1 MIKKKGLS
9 VSNGYSKGKAFV
21 LKKEPIEINHDFI
34 KDVDIE
40 MNKVND
46 AIEESIKQ
54 INVLK
59 DESINKIGDKNA
71 EIFDA
76 HIMMLSD
83 DTFKDRIKYYICD
96 EKRNAVDA
104 VEMTENEL
112 KKTFEAI
119 DDEYMRARALDICDI
134 SDRIIRNLLKI
145 KDVDISSIKE
155 PTILI
160 AHDLTPS
167 DTAKI
172 GNSPIVGFATE
183 IGGKTSH
190 TAIMATAMNITAIL
204 GLGEGLIN
212 EVKDGDL
219 VLIDGKAGNITINP
233 TDDEIKDFD
242 EKKYKYDKEEERLL
256 YYIDKE
262 GVTKDGKRIYI
273 EGNIGTPLDADKVLE
288 NGGEGI
294 GLFRSEFLFMD
305 KKILP
310 TEEEQFVAYKDVVE
324 KFNGKPVII
333 RTLDIGGDKNVP
345 ALNLPKEENPFLG
358 YRAIRICLHRPQFFK
373 VQARAILR
381 ASNYGNL
388 KVMFPMVSSI
398 EEVREAKKIFE
409 EAKSELDVLSINYNK
424 NLKIGVMIEIPAAA
438 LSANTFANEVDFF
451 SIGTNDL
458 TQYTLAVDRINE
470 KVSNLYKPLSP
481 SILKLIKMVGD
492 AAKKRGIECG
502 VCGEMAGSRG
512 MSVILIGLGVN
523 NLSMSASKILRTKDF
538 ISKFT
543 YKECKRI
550 ANKMLNA
557 SSSEENEKYYN
568 QNLRALS

>member
-76 HIMMLSD
+76 HIMMISD

-96 EKRNAVDA
+96 EKRNVVDA
-104 VEMTENEL
+104 VEMTKNEL

-219 VLIDGKAGNITINP
+219 VLIDGKAGNIIINP

-543 YKECKRI
+543 YEECKRI

>member
-9 VSNGYSKGKAFV
+9 VSNGYSKGKAFI
-21 LKKEPIEINHDFI
+21 LKKASIEISHDFI
-34 KDVDIE
+34 KDVDLE
-40 MNKVND
+40 MSKVND
-46 AIEESIKQ
+46 AIEKSINQ
-54 INVLK
+54 IKVLRN
-59 DESINKIGDKNA
+59 ESINKIGDKNA

-76 HIMMLSD
+76 HIMILSD
-83 DTFKDRIKYYICD
+83 DTLKDRIKYYICD
-96 EKRNAVDA
+96 EKRNAVNA
-104 VEMTENEL
+104 VEMTKNEI

-134 SDRIIRNLLKI
+134 SDRIIRNILQI
-145 KDVDISSIKE
+145 ADVDISSIKE

-167 DTAKI
+167 DTANI
-172 GNSPIVGFATE
+172 GNSPIIGFATE

-190 TAIMATAMNITAIL
+190 SAIMAAAMNIPAVV
-204 GLGEGLIN
+204 GLEDGLVD
-212 EVKDGDL
+212 EVQDGDL
-219 VLIDGKAGNITINP
+219 VLIDGKDGYVIINP
-233 TDDEIKDFD
+233 TNEEINIFD
-242 EKKYKYDKEEERLL
+242 ENKNKYDQEEERLSK
-256 YYIDKE
+256 YINKE
-262 GVTKDGKRIYI
+262 GTTKDGRRIYI
-273 EGNIGTPLDADKVLE
+273 EGNIGTPLDADRVLE

-305 KKILP
+305 KNVLP
-310 TEEEQFVAYKDVVE
+310 TEEEQFLAYKEVVE
-324 KFNGKPVII
+324 KFKGKPVVI

-345 ALNLPKEENPFLG
+345 ALNLLKEENPFLG

-398 EEVREAKKIFE
+398 EEVRAAKKIFE
-409 EAKSELDVLSINYNK
+409 EAKNELDTFGIHYND
-424 NLKIGVMIEIPAAA
+424 NIDIGIMIEVPAAA
-438 LSANTFANEVDFF
+438 LEADTLAKEVDFF

-458 TQYTLAVDRINE
+458 IQYTLAVDRVNE
-470 KVSNLYKPLSP
+470 KVSNLYKPLNP
-481 SILKLIKMVGD
+481 GILKLIKMVGD
-492 AAKKRGIECG
+492 AAEKRGIECG

-512 MSVILIGLGVN
+512 LSAILIGLGVT

-543 YKECKRI
+543 YDECKKI
-550 ANKMLNA
+550 ASKMMFA
-557 SSSEENEKYYN
+557 ASSEENEMYFNEK
-568 QNLRALS
+568 LKPFV